1 MIFETHAQ
9 GSPEWLQSRAGVIT
23 ASRFK
28 DACDTLKSGAPS
40 DKQAKYMW
48 LVIMERIAKSP
59 LEDVFVTWQMK
70 RGTELEPIARAAYE
84 AETGELIEQSGIVLT
99 DDRVFGY
106 STDGF
111 VGSEGLIEI
120 KCPSACDKLGAIW
133 TSPQDAESEYIDQ
146 INGGLWITGRKWC
159 DLVVF
164 CPWLESVGKHLF
176 IKRIFRNDDAIE
188 RLESSLLKFAG
199 LVESN
204 GALMRKQAA

>member
-1 MIFETHAQ
+1 M
-9 GSPEWLQSRAGVIT
+9 
-23 ASRFK
+23 
-28 DACDTLKSGAPS
+28 
-40 DKQAKYMW
+40 
-48 LVIMERIAKSP
+48 
-59 LEDVFVTWQMK
+59 
-70 RGTELEPIARAAYE
+70 
-84 AETGELIEQSGIVLT
+84 LT

-111 VGSEGLIEI
+111 VGTEGLIEI

>member
-1 MIFETHAQ
+1 M
-9 GSPEWLQSRAGVIT
+9 
-23 ASRFK
+23 
-28 DACDTLKSGAPS
+28 
-40 DKQAKYMW
+40 
-48 LVIMERIAKSP
+48 
-59 LEDVFVTWQMK
+59 
-70 RGTELEPIARAAYE
+70 
-84 AETGELIEQSGIVLT
+84 LT

-164 CPWLESVGKHLF
+164 CPWLESV
-176 IKRIFRNDDAIE
+176 RNDDAIE

>member
-1 MIFETHAQ
+1 
-9 GSPEWLQSRAGVIT
+9 
-23 ASRFK
+23 
-28 DACDTLKSGAPS
+28 
-40 DKQAKYMW
+40 
-48 LVIMERIAKSP
+48 
-59 LEDVFVTWQMK
+59 MK

-111 VGSEGLIEI
+111 VGSGGLIEI

-176 IKRIFRNDDAIE
+176 IKRIYRDDDAIE
-188 RLESSLLKFAG
+188 RLETALLKFAG

>member
-1 MIFETHAQ
+1 MIFETHVQ
-9 GSPEWLQSRAGVIT
+9 GSPEWLQSRAGVIS

-59 LEDVFVTWQMK
+59 LDDVFVTWQMK